1 MSSRLAGAILA
12 LTAAALLALSLV
24 TSAWWAGH
32 PVVDGRTIELKSVH
46 VGLHGAEGCNTG
58 GDGACTALE
67 MPGGFAVTGYV
78 GLGVTGLLAVGAIL
92 LGISTLRGAEGRKTL
107 AKVVIGL
114 VVGAAIVAI
123 ALVVQ
128 GPKMS
133 GSARQVSIPVGY
145 GMILF
150 WIGDVVAIL
159 GSVLAMRPL
168 PKPALRPSRA
178 AFAPG
183 LDAPPPASQPMDVMA
198 MFQPDPMRPAVAP
211 PAGAGLAG
219 PAGPLGASTG
229 QPAPMHHA
237 APGLRPLY
245 DADPNVGGAGGYVGY
260 AQPPMPARA
269 PTPMPLANVAEMF
282 GNGAPPPSAPPAF
295 APSPPAFAPPAPA
308 PPALAPPPPSRAT
321 SMGPAVAMPPSP
333 PPMKVPTIPPPMPGK
348 VPTIPPPNRARSQS
362 VPPPPGAIAARLKAS
377 SVPPP
382 IRAAAVPLPVAP
394 RTLAGAVVPPPPAF
408 QLPTRAVTDPGDLGK
423 TIERDHDADV
433 QVGRPATNSE
443 IGDSTDA
450 NLPLAEAESTD
461 VRPPLDTEEAPVVR
475 PPTEGD
481 DAETNAIEK
490 QTIDDTGVQDKVE
503 PVAAAAPPAVIA
515 PPAPPASPAS
525 PAPIE
530 PAPIEAAP
538 VEAAPKIPIST
549 APDSL
554 PPPTEKQAA
563 TSGPSPA
570 CPQCEAPMAWVEEH
584 LRFYCKSCR
593 MYF

>member
-32 PVVDGRTIELKSVH
+32 PIVDGRSIELKTVH

-58 GDGACTALE
+58 GDGACTSLD
-67 MPGGFAVTGYV
+67 MPGGFTATGYV
-78 GLGVTGLLAVGAIL
+78 GLAVTGLLVLGAIL
-92 LGISTLRGAEGRKTL
+92 LGVSTLKSAEGRKTL
-107 AKVVIGL
+107 AKLVLGL
-114 VVGAAIVAI
+114 VGAAALVAI
-123 ALVVQ
+123 VLIVQ

-133 GSARQVSIPVGY
+133 GSARQISIPVGY

-150 WIGDVVAIL
+150 WIGNVVGIAGAI
-159 GSVLAMRPL
+159 LAMRPI
-168 PKPALRPSRA
+168 PMPALRPSRA

-183 LDAPPPASQPMDVMA
+183 LEPPPPASQHVDMMAPMM
-198 MFQPDPMRPAVAP
+198 PRAVAP
-211 PAGAGLAG
+211 PAGAALAG
-219 PAGPLGASTG
+219 PAGPLGPGSG
-229 QPAPMHHA
+229 QPAPMFGA

-245 DADPNVGGAGGYVGY
+245 DADPNVGGSGGYVGH

-282 GNGAPPPSAPPAF
+282 GGPAAAPFAPPPAAPPAPSPF
-295 APSPPAFAPPAPA
+295 APPTPPAPPPFAPPAAPPPA
-308 PPALAPPPPSRAT
+308 PPPFAPPPAPARAT
-321 SMGPAVAMPPSP
+321 SMGPAVGALPPLP
-333 PPMKVPTIPPPMPGK
+333 TKVPTIPPPLPTK
-348 VPTIPPPNRARSQS
+348 VPTIPPINRARPQS
-362 VPPPPGAIAARLKAS
+362 VPPPPGSIAARLKAS

-382 IRAAAVPLPVAP
+382 LRTAAPAPLST
-394 RTLAGAVVPPPPAF
+394 RTLAGAVVPPPPATF
-408 QLPTRAVTDPGDLGK
+408 QLPTRAVTDPGDLGE
-423 TIERDHDADV
+423 TIDREAAQQTLPREKEADV
-433 QVGRPATNSE
+433 QIGRPATHGE
-443 IGDSTDA
+443 VGDSTDA
-450 NLPLAEAESTD
+450 SMPLPEAESTD
-461 VRPPLDTEEAPVVR
+461 VRAPIDTEEAPVV
-475 PPTEGD
+475 PPPAEND

-490 QTIDDTGVQDKVE
+490 QTLDDTGVSEKVE
-503 PVAAAAPPAVIA
+503 PVAAA
-515 PPAPPASPAS
+515 S
-525 PAPIE
+525 PAPSE
-530 PAPIEAAP
+530 
-538 VEAAPKIPIST
+538 APKIPIST